1 MGLPKSLAVDA
12 LTTAFI
18 RNIKKELKDKDQ
30 YDSSLDFAIFQAA
43 VQFSLMSKLS
53 DQLLSEDAELII
65 VQTTREGN
73 TSTKKNP
80 LIDDFNRTAEQ
91 LRKALRELGLTIDSA
106 KAGIGVDP
114 VDELLDKVNNA

>member
-80 LIDDFNRTAEQ
+80 LIEDFNRTAEQ

-114 VDELLDKVNNA
+114 VDDLLDKVNNA